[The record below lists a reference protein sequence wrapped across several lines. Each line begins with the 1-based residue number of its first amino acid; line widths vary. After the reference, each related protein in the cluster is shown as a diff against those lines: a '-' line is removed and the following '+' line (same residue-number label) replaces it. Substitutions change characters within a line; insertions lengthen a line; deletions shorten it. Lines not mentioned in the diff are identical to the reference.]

1 MGAAARGKEG
11 KVESEPPRPRDGL
24 EQDKN
29 LNRLTSTAW
38 EGDGPLGVPALAEK
52 DFHALSRREQAVH
65 PARC

>member
-1 MGAAARGKEG
+1 MGAAAGGKEG
-11 KVESEPPRPRDGL
+11 KVESEPPRSQDGL

-29 LNRLTSTAW
+29 LNRLTRTART
-38 EGDGPLGVPALAEK
+38 GDGPIGVPTLPEK

>member
-1 MGAAARGKEG
+1 MGAAAGGKEG

-29 LNRLTSTAW
+29 LNRLMRTARA
-38 EGDGPLGVPALAEK
+38 GDGPIGVPALAEK
-52 DFHALSRREQAVH
+52 DFHALSQWEQAVH